1 MAVKTKD
8 IFGTMPSRASSRD
21 IKSQNK
27 FLKGISYPLAKSRT
41 KKVFGGIKQ
50 VTNVDYFAKSVDK
63 ELIQGMVRQLFLTKK
78 GERVMNPSFGLDLR
92 EYVFEPLDLTTFEI
106 LRAEIT
112 SQITTFLPFLEII
125 RLSIFEANST
135 IADNGL
141 VIKLTTKIRDTN
153 LIAPFE
159 VEVNVG

>member
-8 IFGTMPSRASSRD
+8 IFGTMPSRASSRA

-63 ELIQGMVRQLFLTKK
+63 ELSSFCTENEFDKIKSGNHTLAMIKSRGSGKWDKNELVRMLSPLQLEKVYSE
-78 GERVMNPSFGLDLR
+78 GIGYS
-92 EYVFEPLDLTTFEI
+92 YVKV
-106 LRAEIT
+106 T
-112 SQITTFLPFLEII
+112 S
-125 RLSIFEANST
+125 
-135 IADNGL
+135 
-141 VIKLTTKIRDTN
+141 KHTN
-153 LIAPFE
+153 E
-159 VEVNVG
+159 S